1 MDEAAQKPVTRL
13 LREWRGGREAALQ
26 ELMPVVYDELRRLAK
41 GYLRGERQDHT
52 LQGTALV
59 NEAYMRLVDMDVSWQ
74 DRAHFFAVAARL
86 MRRMLVDHARARG
99 RGKRGGGESAM
110 TLDEPLVASPERAP
124 DLLALDDAL
133 SSLTQLDPRKSQIVE
148 LHFFGGM
155 TYEETAEALGISPAT
170 VHRELRLAKA
180 WLHHELGA
188 ESSESS

>member
-1 MDEAAQKPVTRL
+1 MDQPGDKPVTRL
-13 LREWRGGREAALQ
+13 LREWRGGREAALE

-155 TYEETAEALGISPAT
+155 TYEETAEALGVSPAT

-188 ESSESS
+188 SPESS